1 MYLSYKKKRQF
12 LIKLAFAVIISKSQT
27 FDRVG
32 IDLPKNVFNYGQRYV
47 AFSRVRSWKALKI
60 YLCGQQNNKQVK
72 KFGYKEIYI

>member
-1 MYLSYKKKRQF
+1 
-12 LIKLAFAVIISKSQT
+12 
-27 FDRVG
+27 VG